1 MTVRYRRRNRPPYT
15 DQLSLFPV
23 PLTQGNVHET
33 VTPYTV
39 AIYRVALVRESS
51 IQAPSG
57 RIHHSKDAEAI
68 VRQHLAHVDREH
80 FVTLLLNRK
89 NAVIGITTVS
99 VGSLTASVVSP
110 REVFKAAI
118 LANAASI
125 VCAHNH
131 PSGDPQPSLED
142 KALTARLVQG
152 GKLLGIPVLDH
163 IIVGDGTPDY
173 FSFADR
179 GLLDG
184 GT

>member
-1 MTVRYRRRNRPPYT
+1 MDT
-15 DQLSLFPV
+15 QLPLFPV
-23 PLTQGNVHET
+23 STTPEEREEP
-33 VTPYTV
+33 VTPYTI

-51 IQAPSG
+51 VQAPSEH
-57 RIHHSKDAEAI
+57 IHHSKDAAAL

-99 VGSLTASVVSP
+99 VGSLTTSVVSP

-118 LANAASI
+118 LANAAAI

-131 PSGDPQPSLED
+131 PSGDPQPSPED
-142 KALTARLVQG
+142 KELTARLVQG
-152 GKLLGIPVLDH
+152 GKLLGIPVIDH

>member
-1 MTVRYRRRNRPPYT
+1 MDT
-15 DQLSLFPV
+15 QLPLFPV
-23 PLTQGNVHET
+23 STMSEEREGL
-33 VTPYTV
+33 VTPYTI
-39 AIYRVALVRESS
+39 AIYLVALVRESS
-51 IQAPSG
+51 IQTPSG
-57 RIHHSKDAEAI
+57 RIHHSKDAEAL

-118 LANAASI
+118 LANAAAI

-131 PSGDPQPSLED
+131 PSGSPQPSPED

-173 FSFADR
+173 FSFADNDLLAR
-179 GLLDG
+179 GI
-184 GT
+184 T

>member
-1 MTVRYRRRNRPPYT
+1 MDKQFP
-15 DQLSLFPV
+15 LFPASTASEGQEK
-23 PLTQGNVHET
+23 PA
-33 VTPYTV
+33 TPYTI
-39 AIYRVALVRESS
+39 AIYHVALVRESRVLNS
-51 IQAPSG
+51 LNPS
-57 RIHHSKDAEAI
+57 RC
-68 VRQHLAHVDREH
+68 VRQASDAAALVRQYLAHVDREH

-118 LANAASI
+118 LANAAAI

-131 PSGDPQPSLED
+131 PSGSPQPSPED

-173 FSFADR
+173 FSFADNDLLAR
-179 GLLDG
+179 GI
-184 GT
+184 T